1 MKHRPEPD
9 IIRLSNISENR
20 FLTGQTEFGVENE
33 SSPQKTFSSLLF
45 SSLLFSSL
53 LFSSLLFSSAA
64 RAAGE
69 GSGRGPY
76 VQADLA
82 YAYEHIT
89 HDYPE
94 PAGAKKG
101 KISTVSDY
109 FRNIRTHSIHPRV
122 SVGYDFGGWRIA
134 ADYARYRKWNDSK
147 YSVSIKELKE
157 NKGENINVAQYL
169 KTENQENGSFHAVSS
184 LGLSA
189 VYDFKLNDKFK
200 PYIGARVAYG
210 HIRHQ
215 HRSVEQETTIVT
227 TYLQSG
233 KPSPIIRGP
242 TPKPAHQESNSIR
255 RVGLGVIAG
264 VGFDITPNLTLDAG
278 YRYHNWGRLE
288 NTRFKTHEAS
298 LGVRYRF

>member
-1 MKHRPEPD
+1 
-9 IIRLSNISENR
+9 
-20 FLTGQTEFGVENE
+20 
-33 SSPQKTFSSLLF
+33 SSLLF

-53 LFSSLLFSSAA
+53 LFPSAA
-64 RAAGE
+64 QAASE
-69 GSGRGPY
+69 GNGRGPY

-82 YAYEHIT
+82 YAAERIT
-89 HDYPE
+89 HDYPK
-94 PAGAKKG
+94 PTDPKKG
-101 KISTVSDY
+101 KKISTVSDY

-134 ADYARYRKWNDSK
+134 ADYARYRKWNNNK
-147 YSVSIKELKE
+147 YSVNTKEVLR
-157 NKGENINVAQYL
+157 NKDNGNRTDR
-169 KTENQENGSFHAVSS
+169 KTENQENGTFHAVSS

-210 HIRHQ
+210 HVRH
-215 HRSVEQETTIVT
+215 SIDSTKKTIEVTTILHGADTKPTV
-227 TYLQSG
+227 YPG
-233 KPSPIIRGP
+233 KS
-242 TPKPAHQESNSIR
+242 TQDAHHQSNSIR

-264 VGFDITPNLTLDAG
+264 VGFDITPKLTLDAG

-298 LGVRYRF
+298 LGMRYRF

>member
-1 MKHRPEPD
+1 MQPAK
-9 IIRLSNISENR
+9 N
-20 FLTGQTEFGVENE
+20 
-33 SSPQKTFSSLLF
+33 LLF

-53 LFSSLLFSSAA
+53 LFPSAA
-64 RAAGE
+64 QAAGE
-69 GSGRGPY
+69 DGGRGPY

-82 YAYEHIT
+82 YAAERIT

-94 PAGAKKG
+94 PTGTGKN

-134 ADYARYRKWNDSK
+134 ADYARYRKWNDNK
-147 YSVSIKELKE
+147 YSVNIKKLE
-157 NKGENINVAQYL
+157 NKNKK

-210 HIRHQ
+210 HVRH
-215 HRSVEQETTIVT
+215 SIDSTKKITA
-227 TYLQSG
+227 SAG
-233 KPSPIIRGP
+233 GAGSPASYKS
-242 TPKPAHQESNSIR
+242 TQDAHHQSNSIR

-264 VGFDITPNLTLDAG
+264 VGFGITPNLTLDAG

>member
-1 MKHRPEPD
+1 
-9 IIRLSNISENR
+9 
-20 FLTGQTEFGVENE
+20 
-33 SSPQKTFSSLLF
+33 
-45 SSLLFSSL
+45 
-53 LFSSLLFSSAA
+53 LLFSSAA
-64 RAAGE
+64 QAASE
-69 GSGRGPY
+69 GNGRGPY

-89 HDYPE
+89 HDYPK
-94 PAGAKKG
+94 PTAPGKN

-134 ADYARYRKWNDSK
+134 ADYARYRKWNDNK
-147 YSVSIKELKE
+147 YSVNIKKLE
-157 NKGENINVAQYL
+157 NKNKK

-210 HIRHQ
+210 HVRH
-215 HRSVEQETTIVT
+215 SIDSTKKITA
-227 TYLQSG
+227 SAG
-233 KPSPIIRGP
+233 GAGSPASYKS
-242 TPKPAHQESNSIR
+242 TQDAHHQSNSIR

>member
-1 MKHRPEPD
+1 MQPAK
-9 IIRLSNISENR
+9 N
-20 FLTGQTEFGVENE
+20 
-33 SSPQKTFSSLLF
+33 
-45 SSLLFSSL
+45 LLFSSL

-64 RAAGE
+64 QAASEDG
-69 GSGRGPY
+69 GRGPY

-82 YAYEHIT
+82 YAAERIT

-94 PAGAKKG
+94 PTGTKKG
-101 KISTVSDY
+101 TISTVSDY

-134 ADYARYRKWNDSK
+134 ADYARYRKWNNSK
-147 YSVSIKELKE
+147 YSVSIKELKNNN
-157 NKGENINVAQYL
+157 NKK

-210 HIRHQ
+210 HVRHSIDSTKKITAGAGGAGSPV
-215 HRSVEQETTIVT
+215 R
-227 TYLQSG
+227 
-233 KPSPIIRGP
+233 PSYKS
-242 TPKPAHQESNSIR
+242 TQDAHHQSNSIR

-264 VGFDITPNLTLDAG
+264 VGFDITPKLTLDAG

>member
-1 MKHRPEPD
+1 MQPAK
-9 IIRLSNISENR
+9 N
-20 FLTGQTEFGVENE
+20 
-33 SSPQKTFSSLLF
+33 LLF

-64 RAAGE
+64 QAASEDG
-69 GSGRGPY
+69 GRGPY

-94 PAGAKKG
+94 PTAPNKN

-109 FRNIRTHSIHPRV
+109 FRNIRTRSVHPRV

-134 ADYARYRKWNDSK
+134 ADYARYRKWNNNK
-147 YSVSIKELKE
+147 YSVNIENVRIRKE
-157 NKGENINVAQYL
+157 NGIRIDR

-210 HIRHQ
+210 HVRHSIDSTKKITAGA
-215 HRSVEQETTIVT
+215 RGAGSTVR
-227 TYLQSG
+227 
-233 KPSPIIRGP
+233 PSYKS
-242 TPKPAHQESNSIR
+242 TQDAHHQSNSIR

-298 LGVRYRF
+298 LGMRYRF

>member
-1 MKHRPEPD
+1 MNPARKKPS
-9 IIRLSNISENR
+9 L
-20 FLTGQTEFGVENE
+20 L
-33 SSPQKTFSSLLF
+33 FSSLLF

-64 RAAGE
+64 QAAGE
-69 GSGRGPY
+69 GNGRGPY

-82 YAYEHIT
+82 YAAERIT

-94 PAGAKKG
+94 PTAQKKG

-134 ADYARYRKWNDSK
+134 ADYARYRKWNNNK
-147 YSVSIKELKE
+147 YSVNIKELGRNDKTSS
-157 NKGENINVAQYL
+157 GSRGHLNIQTR
-169 KTENQENGSFHAVSS
+169 KTEHQENGTFHAVSS

-210 HIRHQ
+210 HVRHQ
-215 HRSVEQETTIVT
+215 VRSVEQETTTVT
-227 TYLQSG
+227 TYPQNAAS
-233 KPSPIIRGP
+233 SVTTNAPIRKLP
-242 TPKPAHQESNSIR
+242 HHESRSISS
-255 RVGLGVIAG
+255 LGFGAVAG
-264 VGFDITPNLTLDAG
+264 VGIDITPKLTLDAG

>member
-1 MKHRPEPD
+1 M
-9 IIRLSNISENR
+9 
-20 FLTGQTEFGVENE
+20 
-33 SSPQKTFSSLLF
+33 
-45 SSLLFSSL
+45 
-53 LFSSLLFSSAA
+53 
-64 RAAGE
+64 
-69 GSGRGPY
+69 
-76 VQADLA
+76 QADLA
-82 YAYEHIT
+82 YAAERIT

-94 PAGAKKG
+94 PTGAKKD

-134 ADYARYRKWNDSK
+134 ADYARYRKWNDNK
-147 YSVSIKELKE
+147 YSVDIKELLR
-157 NKGENINVAQYL
+157 NKDNGNRIDR

-210 HIRHQ
+210 HVRH
-215 HRSVEQETTIVT
+215 SIDSTKKTIEFLT
-227 TYLQSG
+227 A
-233 KPSPIIRGP
+233 PSNAPNGASTNYDIS
-242 TPKPAHQESNSIR
+242 PKTQNAHQESNSIR

-264 VGFDITPNLTLDAG
+264 VGFGITPNLTLDAG

>member
-1 MKHRPEPD
+1 MQPAK
-9 IIRLSNISENR
+9 N
-20 FLTGQTEFGVENE
+20 
-33 SSPQKTFSSLLF
+33 LLF

-64 RAAGE
+64 QAASEDG
-69 GSGRGPY
+69 GRGPY

-94 PAGAKKG
+94 PTAPGKN

-134 ADYARYRKWNDSK
+134 ADYARYRKWNNNK
-147 YSVSIKELKE
+147 YSVDIKKLLMRKD
-157 NKGENINVAQYL
+157 NGNRQDL
-169 KTENQENGSFHAVSS
+169 KTENQENGTFHAVSS

-189 VYDFKLNDKFK
+189 VYDFDTGSRFK

-210 HIRHQ
+210 HVRHQ
-215 HRSVEQETTIVT
+215 VHSMEKETTAVT
-227 TYLQSG
+227 TY
-233 KPSPIIRGP
+233 PSNGGAPSV
-242 TPKPAHQESNSIR
+242 TTEASTKKPAHHESRSISS
-255 RVGLGVIAG
+255 LGFGAMAG
-264 VGFDITPNLTLDAG
+264 VGIDVAPGLTLDAG
-278 YRYHNWGRLE
+278 YRYHYWGRLE

>member
-1 MKHRPEPD
+1 MQPAK
-9 IIRLSNISENR
+9 N
-20 FLTGQTEFGVENE
+20 
-33 SSPQKTFSSLLF
+33 
-45 SSLLFSSL
+45 L

-64 RAAGE
+64 QAASE
-69 GSGRGPY
+69 GNGRGPY

-89 HDYPE
+89 RDYPE
-94 PAGAKKG
+94 PTGAKKG
-101 KISTVSDY
+101 TTISTVSDY

-134 ADYARYRKWNDSK
+134 ADYARYRKWNDNK
-147 YSVSIKELKE
+147 YSVSIKELKN
-157 NKGENINVAQYL
+157 NKK

-210 HIRHQ
+210 HVRH
-215 HRSVEQETTIVT
+215 SISTKKTTEFLTVAGTPGRVPGVYKAST
-227 TYLQSG
+227 TPG
-233 KPSPIIRGP
+233 
-242 TPKPAHQESNSIR
+242 AHQESNSIR

-264 VGFDITPNLTLDAG
+264 VGFDITPKLTLDAG

-298 LGVRYRF
+298 LG

>member
-1 MKHRPEPD
+1 MNPAPKKP
-9 IIRLSNISENR
+9 
-20 FLTGQTEFGVENE
+20 
-33 SSPQKTFSSLLF
+33 
-45 SSLLFSSL
+45 SLLFSSL

-64 RAAGE
+64 QAASE
-69 GSGRGPY
+69 GNGRGPY

-82 YAYEHIT
+82 YAAERIT

-94 PAGAKKG
+94 PTDPKKG

-134 ADYARYRKWNDSK
+134 ADYARYRKWNDNK
-147 YSVSIKELKE
+147 YSVDIKELE
-157 NKGENINVAQYL
+157 NKNKNKRDL

-210 HIRHQ
+210 HVRH
-215 HRSVEQETTIVT
+215 SIDSTKKTAKILT
-227 TYLQSG
+227 SSYGNG
-233 KPSPIIRGP
+233 KP
-242 TPKPAHQESNSIR
+242 TVYTEENTHAHRESDSIR

-264 VGFDITPNLTLDAG
+264 VGFDITPKLTLDAG

-298 LGVRYRF
+298 LGMRYRF